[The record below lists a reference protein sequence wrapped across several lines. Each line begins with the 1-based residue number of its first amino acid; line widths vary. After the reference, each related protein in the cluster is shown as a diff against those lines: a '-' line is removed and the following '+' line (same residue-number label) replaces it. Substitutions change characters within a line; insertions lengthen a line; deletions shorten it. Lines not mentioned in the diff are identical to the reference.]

1 MSSAQRAGTAAM
13 ALIILFSAY
22 ILLKPS
28 DSSTPSSTTPP
39 ITVATLGTTSTKTTG
54 TTTTV
59 VQAKPKPDPGP
70 LLTAKKITNLKFKEG
85 DTIRFRVLA
94 DTDEELHVHGYDIS
108 KDLTAGK
115 TRTVSFKATITG
127 IFEIEFENSAT
138 KIAKL
143 EVQP

>member
-1 MSSAQRAGTAAM
+1 MSSAQRAGTAAI
-13 ALIILFSAY
+13 ALIILASAY

-28 DSSTPSSTTPP
+28 DSNTPSSTNPP
-39 ITVATLGTTSTKTTG
+39 ITVATLPTTTTKTTG

-70 LLTAKKITNLKFKEG
+70 LLTAKKITNLMFKEG
-85 DTIRFRVLA
+85 DTIRFRVLS
-94 DTDEELHVHGYDIS
+94 DTDEELHIHGYDIS

-115 TRTVSFKATITG
+115 TRPVSFKATITG